1 MKLLGVDVLRSESVV
16 ANASEGLAKA
26 KMAALRAKHGDDVF
40 LVNFQLPGKV
50 RRPPTTQ
57 RARLRRVGMAAPAPP
72 ARRPSL
78 SRSRSHLP
86 APAPRLSPVYVL
98 LLVSVAGAL
107 AQPGHVSLLLWY
119 GLSPTARVDAV
130 FYPLWREF
138 CDSPD
143 DAFRASRL
151 KLMVIIPDGPFLLRK
166 AVPGNKPVI
175 LGKAIHIDWC
185 RGEGYLEAD
194 INISSSSAATKMWGM
209 VQSVAKASRPISVLS
224 CLARVQVQVQGY
236 VPCDEWRG
244 CSNFL
249 LNLMLVAKLVCVP
262 PELAPRT
269 SARRSA
275 RVHASC
281 IATNDTDCMCMRM
294 RVSSRTVN
302 CRRSSARHR
311 VKRAAAVAR
320 EASRRGAHTAHQ
332 SRVVLIL

>member
-1 MKLLGVDVLRSESVV
+1 MSASEFNGVWAQETPGGALPTGEEDVVDEPPANLFRVRGPDYLRDRIKEHAEFHAMKLLGVDVLRSESVV

-40 LVNFQLPGKV
+40 LVNFQLPGK
-50 RRPPTTQ
+50 
-57 RARLRRVGMAAPAPP
+57 
-72 ARRPSL
+72 
-78 SRSRSHLP
+78 
-86 APAPRLSPVYVL
+86 
-98 LLVSVAGAL
+98 
-107 AQPGHVSLLLWY
+107 PGHVSLLLWY

-209 VQSVAKASRPISVLS
+209 VQSVAKSIVVDLALVIESREQQQLPERLLGAVRTQRIN
-224 CLARVQVQVQGY
+224 LALY
-236 VPCDEWRG
+236 
-244 CSNFL
+244 
-249 LNLMLVAKLVCVP
+249 
-262 PELAPRT
+262 
-269 SARRSA
+269 
-275 RVHASC
+275 
-281 IATNDTDCMCMRM
+281 
-294 RVSSRTVN
+294 
-302 CRRSSARHR
+302 
-311 VKRAAAVAR
+311 
-320 EASRRGAHTAHQ
+320 
-332 SRVVLIL
+332 